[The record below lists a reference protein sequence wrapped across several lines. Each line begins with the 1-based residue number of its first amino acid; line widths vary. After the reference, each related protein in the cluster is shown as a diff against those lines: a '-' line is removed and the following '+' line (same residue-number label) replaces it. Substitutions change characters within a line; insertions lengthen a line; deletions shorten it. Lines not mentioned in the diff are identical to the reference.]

1 MADANPSNNP
11 AGGPPTDAAPA
22 SAPIDQDILDT
33 LGLGDSSANAD
44 AIASKGDDK
53 SPAEPPAAAPAPIEA
68 GGGDS
73 APPPPDKS
81 PEGTQPPPSP
91 AAPTQPAGKP
101 QDAPAPS
108 SAPAE
113 PPAAAPPKPPEADPL
128 RVASLEATVD
138 ALRRELE
145 AARASPAPRQPAPTG
160 QPAPAPSTDQP
171 AAERPFK
178 YDLTLPE
185 ATRNA
190 LLSDDPQ
197 DNIKAINAIVN
208 DLGTIVHNTVL
219 AQVRAEVRNAFGAL
233 AGIATESQASERV
246 SSEREAGR
254 NAYFTA
260 FPGHKDERIEPLIR
274 QQALQ
279 LSAEYPHLPFNEQFI
294 AALGARVNGVLESLG
309 AQPTA
314 GEPAQ
319 PPNGGNTPPPKP
331 AGFVPGGPRGGDV
344 TVNPPQEIAD
354 EIMGTL
360 SPFG

>member
-113 PPAAAPPKPPEADPL
+113 PPAAAP
-128 RVASLEATVD
+128 
-138 ALRRELE
+138 
-145 AARASPAPRQPAPTG
+145 ASPAPRKPAPTG